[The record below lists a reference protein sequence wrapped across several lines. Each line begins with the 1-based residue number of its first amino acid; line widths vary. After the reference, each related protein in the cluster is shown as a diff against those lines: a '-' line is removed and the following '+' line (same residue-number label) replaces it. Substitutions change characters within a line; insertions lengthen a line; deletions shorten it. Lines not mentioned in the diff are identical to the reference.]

1 MRRYTLSMG
10 ILCMLTACNSNR
22 KQIEEPKGSEQNPA
36 QGFQNPSS
44 KAKATSAEAWGIA
57 QNKQLDALFS
67 LDRCPTFDNP
77 VLQQLVSP
85 ESIKVFEDFPIA
97 EFSTA
102 VLEHHAH
109 IRPQILQKNHCN
121 DLVVSIGMHTFRLF
135 RTIVEKREAFLKPFW
150 GTESYLSRAKG
161 IETSRESLATVMMG
175 FVGSAMATV
184 NPSLREEVFSLIQ
197 DERNFRAMNHAGRA
211 FWIASVEQGFLV
223 NPELSANYEQF
234 RESVRIAKEV
244 NASSQNDGVPLEI
257 HNMMAGTPIGDGW
270 FQVRSTKGEYSVELP
285 LQAVDQ
291 TRGNPLYPSHEIT
304 GVALDVSGGKNP
316 TLGTF
321 RVICSR
327 PIIEQSLEEMRASF
341 EELGS
346 STLGSLVRDAPYKE
360 HPGVQLL
367 LPGQATVRSIKLPG
381 KVCIIGV
388 ELAAPAS
395 LAPEVVE
402 RFINSFKTH

>member
-10 ILCMLTACNSNR
+10 ILCMLAACNSNR

-36 QGFQNPSS
+36 KRFQNPSS
-44 KAKATSAEAWGIA
+44 EAKATSAEAWAIA
-57 QNKQLDALFS
+57 QNKQWDALFS

-109 IRPQILQKNHCN
+109 IRPQLLQKNQCN

-135 RTIVEKREAFLKPFW
+135 RTIVEKREAFLEPFW

-161 IETSRESLATVMMG
+161 IETSRESLATMMMG
-175 FVGSAMATV
+175 FVGSAMGNV
-184 NPSLREEVFSLIQ
+184 NTSLREEVFGLIQ
-197 DERNFRAMNHAGRA
+197 DERNFHAMNHAGRA

-223 NPELSANYEQF
+223 NPALSSHYEQF
-234 RESVRIAKEV
+234 RESVRVAKEI

-257 HNMMAGTPIGDGW
+257 HKLLAGESIGGGW
-270 FQVRSTKGEYSVELP
+270 FRVASTKGEYSVELP

-327 PIIEQSLEEMRASF
+327 PILEQSLEEMRANF

-367 LPGQATVRSIKLPG
+367 LPGQATIRAIKLPEQ
-381 KVCIIGV
+381 VCIIGV